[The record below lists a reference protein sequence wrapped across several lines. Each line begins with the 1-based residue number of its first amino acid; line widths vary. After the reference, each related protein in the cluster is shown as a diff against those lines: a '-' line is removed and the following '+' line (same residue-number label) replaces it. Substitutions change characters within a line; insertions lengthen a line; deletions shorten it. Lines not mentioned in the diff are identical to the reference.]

1 MIDILKQSDL
11 SPNETEMDDLTV
23 IDLAVGPQ
31 SKADEILPELVPH
44 SRLDRV
50 WKEMD
55 RFSIPVIIVEFSG
68 WGDSGEI
75 DAVDIRYMGK
85 WLLPHATGP
94 LKKLVKELSDEII
107 RSDDFPNWYSNEGG
121 YGTMEWIL
129 VGKTIEVEVMQAYIS
144 FSSISHTYDAN
155 GIVVA

>member
-23 IDLAVGPQ
+23 TNLVVGPQ
-31 SKADEILPELVPH
+31 SKADEMLPELGPH

-75 DAVDIRYMGK
+75 DAINIRYMGK
-85 WLLPHATGP
+85 WLLPHAAGP

-107 RSDDFPNWYSNEGG
+107 RGDDFPNWYSNEGG
-121 YGTMEWIL
+121 YGTMEWVF
-129 VGKTIEVEVMQAYIS
+129 VGKTIEVEVMQAYVS
-144 FSSISHTYDAN
+144 FISISHTYDAN
-155 GIVVA
+155 CIVVA